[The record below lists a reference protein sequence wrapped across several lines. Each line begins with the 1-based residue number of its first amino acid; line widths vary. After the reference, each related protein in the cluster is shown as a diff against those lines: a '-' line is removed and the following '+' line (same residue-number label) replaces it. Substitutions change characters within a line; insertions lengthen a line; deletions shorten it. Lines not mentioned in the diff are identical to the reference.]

1 MLYDLNYDNSQKK
14 KYCNKIS
21 KPFCFSQPTISI
33 QSPTPARTPSGEGI
47 DQYTT
52 DATSVYDR
60 GYISRILIYPLYRS
74 EKRQLRFLF
83 QKGKNKGIFCKDII
97 PLLYQHISSN
107 QVNQFVQLLH
117 FSRLADN
124 NFMKRPGM
132 RYNYSANGL
141 RFIPS
146 IPNKQSQQY

>member
-1 MLYDLNYDNSQKK
+1 
-14 KYCNKIS
+14 
-21 KPFCFSQPTISI
+21 
-33 QSPTPARTPSGEGI
+33 
-47 DQYTT
+47 
-52 DATSVYDR
+52 
-60 GYISRILIYPLYRS
+60 
-74 EKRQLRFLF
+74 
-83 QKGKNKGIFCKDII
+83 KDII
-97 PLLYQHISSN
+97 PFLYQHIISN

>member
-1 MLYDLNYDNSQKK
+1 MKINIIEPYSIYCLLSQVLSGT
-14 KYCNKIS
+14 YICNKIS
-21 KPFCFSQPTISI
+21 KPIRFSQPTIRI
-33 QSPTPARTPSGEGI
+33 QSPLPEHLLAGGGV
-47 DQYTT
+47 DQ
-52 DATSVYDR
+52 
-60 GYISRILIYPLYRS
+60 YRS

-97 PLLYQHISSN
+97 LLLYQHIISN

-117 FSRLADN
+117 SSRLADN
-124 NFMKRPGM
+124 NFMKRSGM